1 MSIYE
6 INKTN
11 LKNKENRKITTKQL
25 VMIGMLGAISTILML
40 FEFPIPLTPT
50 FVRMDFSELPIIL
63 GGFMMGP
70 LAGFLIIVIKIGL
83 NLILNGTTTMGV
95 GELANMIGSVTYM
108 IPAVLVYRRLKTK
121 KGAALALILGTIVT
135 SVGAIFG
142 NMYLIFPVYAKLY
155 GMSMDAIIAMGT
167 ATNPY
172 VTDMFTL
179 MCFSLFPFNVVKY
192 GVVSIIT
199 FAAYKRLAVVLKN
212 VIS

>member
-1 MSIYE
+1 MNIYK
-6 INKTN
+6 IHNTKSKT
-11 LKNKENRKITTKQL
+11 KEKRRITTRQL

-40 FEFPIPLTPT
+40 FDFPIPFTPT

-70 LAGFLIIVIKIGL
+70 FSGFLIIVIKIGL
-83 NLILNGTTTMGV
+83 NVIMNGTTTMGV

-108 IPAVLVYRRLKTK
+108 IPSVLLHRKLKTK
-121 KGAALALILGTIVT
+121 KGAASALILGTIVT

-142 NMYLIFPVYAKLY
+142 NMYLIFPVYVKLY
-155 GMSMDAIIAMGT
+155 GMSMDAIIAIGS

-179 MCFSLFPFNVVKY
+179 MCFSLFPFNIVKY
-192 GVVSIIT
+192 GVVSAIT
-199 FAAYKRLAVVLKN
+199 FAVYKKMEVALKR
-212 VIS
+212 IIG